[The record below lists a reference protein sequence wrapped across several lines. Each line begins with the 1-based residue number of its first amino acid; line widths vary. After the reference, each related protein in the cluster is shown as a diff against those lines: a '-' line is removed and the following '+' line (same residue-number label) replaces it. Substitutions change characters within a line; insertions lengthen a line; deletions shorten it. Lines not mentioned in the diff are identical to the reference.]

1 MPVGE
6 STRNRSF
13 LNGTSTMHIERDIDE
28 VLGNGFA
35 DNISL
40 FVGRKLK
47 KLLAKIVAKG
57 IYYSLE
63 REEKSVQRT
72 QTYPSLSQQSD
83 QRSRG
88 RSCHGALPPLLRAS
102 FGGNGSRVGLYTM
115 WGFRLEGLRGEYQRS
130 G

>member
-40 FVGRKLK
+40 FVGRKLE
-47 KLLAKIVAKG
+47 KLLAKIIAKG
-57 IYYSLE
+57 ICY
-63 REEKSVQRT
+63 
-72 QTYPSLSQQSD
+72 D
-83 QRSRG
+83 
-88 RSCHGALPPLLRAS
+88 
-102 FGGNGSRVGLYTM
+102 
-115 WGFRLEGLRGEYQRS
+115 
-130 G
+130 